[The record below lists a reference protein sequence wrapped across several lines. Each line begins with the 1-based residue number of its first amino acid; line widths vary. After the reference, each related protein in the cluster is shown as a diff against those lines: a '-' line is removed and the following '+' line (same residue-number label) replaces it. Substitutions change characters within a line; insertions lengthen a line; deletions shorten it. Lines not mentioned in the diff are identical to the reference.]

1 MRPIILGVIASLAV
15 LAGCASPAVQ
25 ASTTENFVNLC
36 ELSANPEPY
45 LGQEVATRGILV
57 GLGSH
62 GVHTYLPECP
72 DIYQIVSVA
81 DGAPDSVLQTFQF
94 VNLFTGDPT
103 DQVYSFTVKPEIR
116 RVRLSGTSSSGDRL
130 ILFLT
135 DIKPKHIYR

>member
-1 MRPIILGVIASLAV
+1 
-15 LAGCASPAVQ
+15 
-25 ASTTENFVNLC
+25 
-36 ELSANPEPY
+36 
-45 LGQEVATRGILV
+45 V

-103 DQVYSFTVKPEIR
+103 DQVYSFTVKPENR